1 MILFSAPPPPRCPV
15 STWFVYGPFPFLQE
29 VRQQIK
35 IIPYQTT
42 TPATIQT
49 SEETTKIIFDETSQN
64 VMSEYGSTTT
74 IILITT
80 IICALLL
87 ISGFGVIIYR
97 RGYIWRLNH
106 SR

>member
-1 MILFSAPPPPRCPV
+1 M

-49 SEETTKIIFDETSQN
+49 SEETTKSIFDEASQKI
-64 VMSEYGSTTT
+64 VMTEYGSTTT
-74 IILITT
+74 IILIAT